1 MPTDYKSQYFNDSK
15 SPPWD
20 VVEVNKSS
28 LAAGFCKYF
37 WKEELFLRN
46 VDLCLFV
53 LPPSPGSHA
62 NSDFCKLV
70 TAQND
75 PSLGE
80 SPYSLHVHSL
90 QRSQSWCAIA

>member
-1 MPTDYKSQYFNDSK
+1 MTANHLLGMWLKSINL
-15 SPPWD
+15 P
-20 VVEVNKSS
+20 
-28 LAAGFCKYF
+28 KYF

-70 TAQND
+70 AAQND